1 MAKRMKMVNN
11 GTFQQCIDCVDIAGR
26 STTRGVQQ
34 GWCGK
39 MSYFRA
45 KCVNMSKTVADTSKV
60 TINI

>member
-1 MAKRMKMVNN
+1 LISQGVQPL
-11 GTFQQCIDCVDIAGR
+11 G
-26 STTRGVQQ
+26 GVQQ